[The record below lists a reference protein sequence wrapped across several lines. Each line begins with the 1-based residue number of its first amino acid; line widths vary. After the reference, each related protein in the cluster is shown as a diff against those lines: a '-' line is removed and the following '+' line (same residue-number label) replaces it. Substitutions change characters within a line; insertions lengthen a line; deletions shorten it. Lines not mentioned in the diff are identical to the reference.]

1 MSLYISIENAEDEIK
16 DILEAIKDKQDDKT
30 IFDSYETL
38 NIPILKLIKEKDDK
52 WLKKIFTV
60 IKKNL
65 MEMLKE
71 KKELKL
77 RDIRNY
83 LEDTF
88 ADTEKRQLID
98 YIVDLICIDCDI
110 FYLKKNKKINKEE
123 EIDDDDDNQENQDKK
138 NDPVINIPLEEIIKF
153 EGFRKNQTRAI
164 DETKNQ
170 NYISGVH
177 DQIMGAGKTFIILKL
192 IWEHYKKYGGNQIY
206 PIICYRQEILKDLFF
221 DKDNNVDENKKALWE
236 KYDIIDLDKFRI
248 IDKINNKDK
257 EVKNSK
263 TKPNILLVNTDFLR
277 AIDKANNNDE
287 LDYYVFDYDRIA
299 YITLDECHG
308 ISANNLYDIL
318 KKIKYEHK
326 KHIIG
331 FSATVLRDG
340 AEKKLVD
347 IFSSDLDKNEK
358 NKRLNII
365 SRYDFMDAIRDNII
379 VPPYYTIMEV
389 NKTVKNKIGNSNKE
403 IIENVLK
410 ELFEKLPYKKII
422 CWCRT
427 IQQMKEYYDFFKK
440 IFKDY
445 KIYCSSSH
453 DDILRDKYNIND
465 KEFFDSNGMSI
476 MICVNRFREGS
487 DIKNLDMGVYLDRV
501 KKRTILVAMQTS
513 GRVLRVDKLGKKT
526 HGFIIDCLINDN
538 TDKIEILTARLI
550 LSYYNKI
557 LSLADDDIDNKKNL
571 DNYKVL
577 LNKISESEYDEKEKE
592 LTVKLD
598 NFENGKEMKIKLKL
612 TTKSF
617 DWKYLKNIL
626 IEDVNKIYDISKE
639 EKFNQIIE
647 KLKKIHQFN
656 AECDFWETY
665 KNLDKDKYDLP
676 ENLYEGYKEFFDEKT
691 WFELLDFDISG
702 YYKTKSECINSIKQL
717 NKDIDIKIND
727 KIDLKIYNNFRKKD
741 KKLPP
746 HPEEY
751 FKKSGFTT
759 IEKEFNINTKKN
771 IKLSCI

>member
-1 MSLYISIENAEDEIK
+1 MSLYISIENAKKEMN
-16 DILEAIKDKQDDKT
+16 DIMDAINDNSDDKI
-30 IFDSYETL
+30 IFDSYDTL
-38 NIPILKLIKEKDDK
+38 NSSLLKSIKEKDDIWITK
-52 WLKKIFTV
+52 FFKV
-60 IKKNL
+60 VKNDL
-65 MEMLKE
+65 LTMLE
-71 KKELKL
+71 GNKELTL

-83 LEDTF
+83 LEDKYK
-88 ADTEKRQLID
+88 DTEKRQLID
-98 YIVDLICIDCDI
+98 YIVDLICIEDDK

-123 EIDDDDDNQENQDKK
+123 EIDIDIDDDNQDKHK
-138 NDPVINIPLEEIIKF
+138 DPVINIPLEEIIKF
-153 EGFRKNQTRAI
+153 EGFRDNQTKAI

-192 IWEHYKKYGGNQIY
+192 IWEHYKKYGGNKIY

-221 DKDNNVDENKKALWE
+221 DKDNNVDENKKMIWK
-236 KYDIIDLDKFRI
+236 KYDIIDLDKFKI

-257 EVKNSK
+257 EIKNSK
-263 TKPNILLVNTDFLR
+263 SKPNILLINTDFLR
-277 AIDKANNNDE
+277 AIDKANDDDE

-347 IFSSDLDKNEK
+347 IFSSSLDKNENK
-358 NKRLNII
+358 SLINNKRLNII

-557 LSLADDDIDNKKNL
+557 LSLADDDIENKKNL

-626 IEDVNKIYDISKE
+626 IEDLNKKYEANEEESLKIQYELLKEKIQKYNKVNSKKNSKLTNNRLNNKDEYKSADEYLQDMSSEKDGEINNFYDILIESSIESKY
-639 EKFNQIIE
+639 Q
-647 KLKKIHQFN
+647 
-656 AECDFWETY
+656 
-665 KNLDKDKYDLP
+665 DLNP
-676 ENLYEGYKEFFDEKT
+676 
-691 WFELLDFDISG
+691 
-702 YYKTKSECINSIKQL
+702 
-717 NKDIDIKIND
+717 
-727 KIDLKIYNNFRKKD
+727 
-741 KKLPP
+741 
-746 HPEEY
+746 
-751 FKKSGFTT
+751 TT
-759 IEKEFNINTKKN
+759 
-771 IKLSCI
+771 

>member
-1 MSLYISIENAEDEIK
+1 MSLYISIKNAEKEIN
-16 DILEAIKDKQDDKT
+16 DIMKAINDNEEDKI

-38 NIPILKLIKEKDDK
+38 NTQILKFIKEKDNK
-52 WLKKIFTV
+52 WISKIFKV
-60 IKKNL
+60 IKKDL
-65 MEMLKE
+65 LELLE
-71 KKELKL
+71 DKKDIKFN
-77 RDIRNY
+77 DIRNY
-83 LEDTF
+83 LEDKF
-88 ADTEKRQLID
+88 DSIEPRQLID
-98 YIVDLICIDCDI
+98 YIVDLICCDNNK
-110 FYLKKNKKINKEE
+110 FSNKKSKNNKEE
-123 EIDDDDDNQENQDKK
+123 EENEE
-138 NDPVINIPLEEIIKF
+138 NPEEFIEDPVINIPLEEIIKI
-153 EGFRKNQTRAI
+153 EGFRDNQTKAI
-164 DETKNQ
+164 NETILQ

-192 IWEHYKKYGGNQIY
+192 IWEHYKKFKGNKIY
-206 PIICYRQEILKDLFF
+206 PILCYRQEILKDLFF
-221 DKDNNVDENKKALWE
+221 DKDNNVDENKKELWK
-236 KYDIIDLDKFRI
+236 KYDIIDLDCFRI

-257 EVKNSK
+257 DIKNSK
-263 TKPNILLVNTDFLR
+263 TKPNILLINTDFLR
-277 AIDKANNNDE
+277 VVDKANNNDE
-287 LDYYVFDYDRIA
+287 IDYYVFDYDRIA

-308 ISANNLYDIL
+308 ISATNLYDIL

-340 AEKKLVD
+340 AEKKVVD
-347 IFSSDLDKNEK
+347 IFSYSLDKNEK
-358 NKRLNII
+358 DKKLNII

-389 NKTVKNKIGNSNKE
+389 NKTIKNKIGNSNKK
-403 IIENVLK
+403 IIEDVLK

-427 IQQMKEYYDFFKK
+427 IQQMKDYYDFFKK

-453 DDILRDKYNIND
+453 DDIMKDKYNIND

-487 DIKNLDMGVYLDRV
+487 DIKKLDMGVYLDRV

-526 HGFIIDCLINDN
+526 HGFIVDCLINDN
-538 TDKIEILTARLI
+538 TEKIEMLTANLI

-557 LSLADDDIDNKKNL
+557 LSLADDNVENKKNIE
-571 DNYKVL
+571 NYKLL
-577 LNKISESEYDEKEKE
+577 LNKISVSKYNEKEKE
-592 LTVKLD
+592 LTVPLD
-598 NFENGKEMKIKLKL
+598 DDKEMKIKLKL

-617 DWKYLKNIL
+617 DWKYLKDIL
-626 IEDVNKIYDISKE
+626 IQDLNKKYDISKE

-647 KLKKIHQFN
+647 KLKKRHQFKVD
-656 AECDFWETY
+656 CDFWEIY
-665 KNLDKDKYDLP
+665 KKLDKEKYDLP
-676 ENLYEGYKEFFDEKT
+676 ETENFYEEYKEFFEEKT
-691 WFELLDFDISG
+691 WFEIMDFDISE
-702 YYKTKSECINSIKQL
+702 YYKTKQECIEFLKQL
-717 NKDIDIKIND
+717 GPYHSGRLDEEVYEM
-727 KIDLKIYNNFRKKD
+727 LRKKN

-759 IEKEFNINTKKN
+759 IKKEFNISKANTKSA
-771 IKLSCI
+771 IL

>member
-1 MSLYISIENAEDEIK
+1 MSLYISIENAKKEMN
-16 DILEAIKDKQDDKT
+16 DIMDAINDNSDDKI
-30 IFDSYETL
+30 IFDSYDTL
-38 NIPILKLIKEKDDK
+38 NSSLLKSIKEKDDIWITK
-52 WLKKIFTV
+52 FFKV
-60 IKKNL
+60 VKNDL
-65 MEMLKE
+65 LTMLE
-71 KKELKL
+71 GNKELTL

-83 LEDTF
+83 LEDKYK
-88 ADTEKRQLID
+88 DTEKRQLID
-98 YIVDLICIDCDI
+98 YIVDLICIEDDK

-123 EIDDDDDNQENQDKK
+123 EIDIDIDDDNQDKHK
-138 NDPVINIPLEEIIKF
+138 DPVINIPLEEIIKF
-153 EGFRKNQTRAI
+153 EGFRDNQTKAI

-192 IWEHYKKYGGNQIY
+192 IWEHYKKYGGNKIY

-221 DKDNNVDENKKALWE
+221 DKDNNVDENKKMIWK
-236 KYDIIDLDKFRI
+236 KYDIIDLDKFKI

-257 EVKNSK
+257 EIKNSK
-263 TKPNILLVNTDFLR
+263 SKPNILLINTDFLR
-277 AIDKANNNDE
+277 AIDKANDDDE

-347 IFSSDLDKNEK
+347 IFSSSLDKNENK
-358 NKRLNII
+358 SLINNKRLNII

-557 LSLADDDIDNKKNL
+557 LSLADDDIENKKNL

-626 IEDVNKIYDISKE
+626 IEDLNKKYEANEEESLKIQYELLKEKIQKYNKVNSKKNSKLTNNRLNNKDEYKKYAEKNKLDLEPEKKFINSGWKNYYDFLNISTE
-639 EKFNQIIE
+639 SFPETLDE
-647 KLKKIHQFN
+647 LKKICKQHG
-656 AECDFWETY
+656 
-665 KNLDKDKYDLP
+665 LDNVNVYIAKYHKYDLP
-676 ENLYEGYKEFFDEKT
+676 EM
-691 WFELLDFDISG
+691 
-702 YYKTKSECINSIKQL
+702 
-717 NKDIDIKIND
+717 
-727 KIDLKIYNNFRKKD
+727 
-741 KKLPP
+741 
-746 HPEEY
+746 PEEISKY
-751 FKKSGFTT
+751 GLSNILCLFEKK
-759 IEKEFNINTKKN
+759 
-771 IKLSCI
+771 IKLIR

>member
-1 MSLYISIENAEDEIK
+1 MSLYISIENAKKEMN
-16 DILEAIKDKQDDKT
+16 DIMDAINDKSDDKI
-30 IFDSYETL
+30 IFDSYDTL
-38 NIPILKLIKEKDDK
+38 NSSLLKSIKEKDDK
-52 WLKKIFTV
+52 WITKFFKV
-60 IKKNL
+60 VKNDL
-65 MEMLKE
+65 LTMLE
-71 KKELKL
+71 GKKELTL

-83 LEDTF
+83 LEDKYK
-88 ADTEKRQLID
+88 DTEKRQLID
-98 YIVDLICIDCDI
+98 YIVDLICIEDDK

-123 EIDDDDDNQENQDKK
+123 EFNDDDDNQVNQDKQ

-153 EGFRKNQTRAI
+153 EGFRDNQTKAI

-221 DKDNNVDENKKALWE
+221 DKDNNVDENKKNLWK
-236 KYDIIDLDKFRI
+236 KYDIIDLDKFKI

-257 EVKNSK
+257 EIKNSK
-263 TKPNILLVNTDFLR
+263 SKPNILLINTDFLR
-277 AIDKANNNDE
+277 AIDKANDDVE

-347 IFSSDLDKNEK
+347 IFSSSLDKNENK
-358 NKRLNII
+358 SLINNKRLNII

-427 IQQMKEYYDFFKK
+427 IQQMKDYYDFFKK

-557 LSLADDDIDNKKNL
+557 LSLADDDIENKKNL

-598 NFENGKEMKIKLKL
+598 DDKEMKIKLKL

-647 KLKKIHQFN
+647 KLKKRQQFN
-656 AECDFWETY
+656 VECDFWETY

-676 ENLYEGYKEFFDEKT
+676 ENLYEEYKEFFDENT
-691 WFELLDFDISG
+691 WFELLDYDISG
-702 YYKTKSECINSIKQL
+702 YYKTKQECINSIKQL
-717 NKDIDIKIND
+717 DKYHNGQIDEETYIV
-727 KIDLKIYNNFRKKD
+727 LRKKD
-741 KKLPP
+741 KKIPP
-746 HPEEY
+746 NPIEY

-771 IKLSCI
+771 IKFANL

>member
-1 MSLYISIENAEDEIK
+1 MSLNVSIENAEDELK
-16 DILEAIKDKQDDKT
+16 DIIKAIEDKQDDKT

-38 NIPILKLIKEKDDK
+38 NIAILKLIKEKDNK
-52 WLKKIFTV
+52 WVVKIFTV

-65 MEMLKE
+65 IEILKE

-98 YIVDLICIDCDI
+98 YIVDLICIDCDT
-110 FYLKKNKKINKEE
+110 FYLKKNKKINKEDDE
-123 EIDDDDDNQENQDKK
+123 ENQEDNNK
-138 NDPVINIPLEEIIKF
+138 DPVINIPLEDILKF
-153 EGFRKNQTRAI
+153 DGFRNNQIKAI
-164 DETKNQ
+164 NETKSQ

-192 IWEHYKKYGGNQIY
+192 IWEHYKKYKHNQIY

-221 DKDNNVDENKKALWE
+221 DKDNNIDENKKELWK
-236 KYDIIDLDKFRI
+236 KYDIIDLDKFKI

-257 EVKNSK
+257 KIENSI
-263 TKPNILLVNTDFLR
+263 TEPNILLINTDFLR
-277 AIDKANNNDE
+277 VIDKANNDDK
-287 LDYYVFDYDRIA
+287 LDYYIFDYDKIA

-318 KKIKYEHK
+318 KKIKYNHK

-331 FSATVLRDG
+331 FSATILRDG
-340 AEKKLVD
+340 AEKKLID
-347 IFSSDLDKNEK
+347 IFSFSLDKNEN
-358 NKRLNII
+358 NKKLNII
-365 SRYDFMDAIRDNII
+365 SRYDFMDAIHDNII

-389 NKTVKNKIGNSNKE
+389 NKTIKNKIGNSNKE

-422 CWCRT
+422 CWCKT
-427 IQQMKEYYDFFKK
+427 IQQMKDYYDFFKK

-453 DDILRDKYNIND
+453 DDIMKDKYNIND

-487 DIKNLDMGVYLDRV
+487 DIKKLDMGVYLDRV

-513 GRVLRVDKLGKKT
+513 GRVLRVDKLKKKT
-526 HGFIIDCLINDN
+526 HGFIVDCLINDN
-538 TDKIEILTARLI
+538 TERIEILTARLI
-550 LSYYNKI
+550 LYYYNKI
-557 LSLADDDIDNKKNL
+557 LSLADDSIKNKKNME
-571 DNYKVL
+571 NYKIL
-577 LNKISESEYDEKEKE
+577 IDKISESKYNEKEKE

-598 NFENGKEMKIKLKL
+598 NSENGKEMKIKLKL

-617 DWKYLKNIL
+617 DWKYLKDIL

-639 EKFNQIIE
+639 EKFNMIIE
-647 KLKKIHQFN
+647 KLKKIKLFN
-656 AECDFWETY
+656 NECDFWEVY
-665 KNLDKDKYDLP
+665 KNLDKVKYDLP
-676 ENLYEGYKEFFDEKT
+676 ENLYEEYKEFFDKKT
-691 WFELLDFDISG
+691 WFELLNYDMTK

-717 NKDIDIKIND
+717 NKDINV
-727 KIDLKIYNNFRKKD
+727 KIDDKIYNNFRKKD

-746 HPEEY
+746 NPVEY
-751 FKKSGFTT
+751 FKKNEFTT
-759 IEKEFNINTKKN
+759 IEKEFNINTMKN
-771 IKLSCI
+771 IKFANL